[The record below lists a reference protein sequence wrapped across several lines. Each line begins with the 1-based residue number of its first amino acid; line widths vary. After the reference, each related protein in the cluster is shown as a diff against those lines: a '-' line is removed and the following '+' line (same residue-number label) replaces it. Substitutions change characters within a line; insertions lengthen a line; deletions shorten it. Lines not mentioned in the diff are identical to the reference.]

1 MTDRYNYFSAICEDV
16 KNFIEWENIEVNH
29 DNREEMADYLNDIL
43 FCNDSVTG
51 NGSGSYT
58 FNTWQAEENICH
70 NWELIKEMASEFGYN
85 MGELIEKG
93 AETIDVC
100 IRCYLLGSCIEY
112 VINDILY
119 N

>member
-16 KNFIEWENIEVNH
+16 KNYIEWENIEVNH
-29 DNREEMADYLNDIL
+29 DNREEMTDYLYDVL

-58 FNTWQAEENICH
+58 FSTWQAEENICH
-70 NWELIKEMASEFGYN
+70 NWELIQEMASEFGYN
-85 MGELIEKG
+85 FGELIEKG
-93 AETIDVC
+93 AEAIDVC